1 MPYVLD
7 EFQVELE
14 VERLDTLKA
23 SRMKELVVKRRME
36 LEEICR
42 CAHIEPDPSTMEE
55 KLIAM
60 MDSGQ

>member
-42 CAHIEPDPSTMEE
+42 CAHIEPDASTMEE

>member
-42 CAHIEPDPSTMEE
+42 CAHIEPDASTMEE
-55 KLIAM
+55 KLTAM

>member
-1 MPYVLD
+1 MPSVLD

-42 CAHIEPDPSTMEE
+42 CAHIEPDASTMEE